1 MCSTPAPAVDE
12 TVLHAMSDADL
23 LAEVA
28 ALVAE
33 QNRVA
38 ARLTAAVR
46 VADARQASE
55 CDGLRTMVSWLRGH
69 ARLQPA
75 AASRLVRNGR
85 ALAHLPAVESAF
97 ASGAVSAEQVTVAAR
112 VVAPE
117 RLAQAAEQ
125 GVDLGEIDRALAGVA
140 TAEPFPA
147 LEAAVEHYLAR
158 LDPDGPEP
166 DPTEKRSLRMTRHAD
181 GSVSGWFDLDA
192 VGGARVSTALESVVQ
207 AGRCAGD
214 ERSRG
219 QQMADALVQLAD
231 NALASGQLPVVRTR
245 KPQVGVLVGVHDLA
259 DPATGGGAA
268 TLETGG
274 IVSAARARWLACD
287 GEIGRIVMGPAGVPI
302 ELGRTKRVVDPY
314 LRRAVDLRDGH
325 CVFAGCTAPASWCQ
339 AHHVLHWLFGGK
351 TELENLALLCE
362 RHHGKVHHGYRVERQ
377 PDGTWRTWRPDG
389 SEIVLG
395 GLLLTAV

>member
-1 MCSTPAPAVDE
+1 
-12 TVLHAMSDADL
+12 MSDAEL

-28 ALVAE
+28 AAVAE
-33 QNRVA
+33 QNRAA
-38 ARLTAAVR
+38 ARLTAVVR

-55 CDGLRTMVSWLRGH
+55 HDGLKTMASWLRGH
-69 ARLQPA
+69 ARMQPA
-75 AASRLVRNGR
+75 AASKLVRNGR
-85 ALAHLPAVESAF
+85 ALAQLPAVEAAF
-97 ASGAVSAEQVTVAAR
+97 AAGAVSADQVAAAAR
-112 VVAPE
+112 TGTPE

-125 GVDLGEIDRALAGVA
+125 GVDVGGIDRVLAGVA
-140 TAEPFPA
+140 ASEPFAA
-147 LEAAVEHYLAR
+147 LEEVVEHYLAR

-166 DPTEKRSLRMTRHAD
+166 DPTEKRSLRVTRHAD

-192 VGGARVSTALESVVQ
+192 VGGARVTAALESVVQ
-207 AGRCAGD
+207 GGRCAGD
-214 ERSRG
+214 QRTRG
-219 QQMADALVQLAD
+219 QQLADALVQLAD
-231 NALASGQLPVVRTR
+231 NALASERLPVLRTR

-259 DPATGGGAA
+259 DPATRCGAA

-302 ELGRTKRVVDPY
+302 DLGRTKRVVDPY

-325 CVFAGCTAPASWCQ
+325 CVFAGCTAPAWWCE
-339 AHHVLHWLFGGK
+339 AHHLLHWLFGGK

-362 RHHGKVHHGYRVERQ
+362 RHHAKVHHGYRVERQ

-389 SEIVLG
+389 SEILLG
-395 GLLLTAV
+395 GFLLTPV